1 MSAPLEIQSEKP
13 TAPVAKAKVPTNSPA
28 NAPINASAA
37 AFDPLDPQWQKPR
50 VRDAR
55 GKVVVQPLSAAER
68 QTREQIEPLLKAARR
83 LALNGDHN
91 GTRAK
96 LKEIFAIDAKSAEG
110 LELLGDIFLAEAQQE
125 KAIQVF
131 ERGLQ
136 FHPSHH
142 AFEEKSALALLDI
155 EEMKRDRDFSM
166 NLMQHGDRDQWQDRK
181 AGVAGVLSLLVPGA
195 GQIYNDDNERGYV
208 FFGAALGSFVMWNV
222 ILNRVT
228 ANLSG
233 ATARQA
239 IAQMGGIA
247 KFGFWFFM
255 LAWLFV
261 VILAVV
267 DAYNGAAR
275 ANAGRRH
282 MFGV

>member
-1 MSAPLEIQSEKP
+1 MSAPLSSQSEKP
-13 TAPVAKAKVPTNSPA
+13 TP
-28 NAPINASAA
+28 NAPT

-50 VRDAR
+50 ARDAKGR
-55 GKVVVQPLSAAER
+55 VVQQPLSDAER
-68 QTREQIEPLLKAARR
+68 QLREQIEPLLKAARR
-83 LALNGDHN
+83 LFLNADGN
-91 GTRAK
+91 GTRAQ
-96 LKEIFAIDAKSAEG
+96 LKQVFALDAKNADA
-110 LELLGDIFLAEAQQE
+110 LELLGDLFLAEAQQE

-136 FHPSHH
+136 FHPAHT
-142 AFEEKSALALLDI
+142 AFEEKIALALLDI
-155 EEMKRDRDFSM
+155 EEMKRDRDLSM
-166 NLMQHGDRDQWQDRK
+166 NLLQHGDRDQWQDRK

-195 GQIYNDDNERGYV
+195 GQIYNDDNERGYL

-239 IAQMGGIA
+239 IAQMSGIA

-275 ANAGRRH
+275 ANAARRH

>member
-1 MSAPLEIQSEKP
+1 MSAPLETQSGKP
-13 TAPVAKAKVPTNSPA
+13 TASIAKA
-28 NAPINASAA
+28 NAPMVSAPT

-50 VRDAR
+50 ARDAK
-55 GKVVVQPLSAAER
+55 GKVVAQPLSEAAR
-68 QTREQIEPLLKAARR
+68 QLHEQLAPLLKTAR
-83 LALNGDHN
+83 LLFLNGDNN
-91 GTRAK
+91 GTRVK
-96 LKEIFAIDAKSAEG
+96 LKEIFALDPTNAEG
-110 LELLGDIFLAEAQQE
+110 MELLGDIFLAEAQQE
-125 KAIQVF
+125 KALQVF
-131 ERGLQ
+131 ERGLK
-136 FHPSHH
+136 FHPTHA

-155 EEMKRDRDFSM
+155 EEMKRDRDLTQ
-166 NLMQHGDRDQWQDRK
+166 NLLQHGDRDQWQDRK
-181 AGVAGVLSLLVPGA
+181 SGVAGVLSLLVPGA
-195 GQIYNDDNERGYV
+195 GQIYNDDNERGYL

-239 IAQMGGIA
+239 ISQMSGIA

-275 ANAGRRH
+275 ANAERRH

>member
-1 MSAPLEIQSEKP
+1 MSAPLETQPEKP
-13 TAPVAKAKVPTNSPA
+13 TAAARTPS
-28 NAPINASAA
+28 AST

-50 VRDAR
+50 ARDTKGQVIAH
-55 GKVVVQPLSAAER
+55 PLSDAER
-68 QTREQIEPLLKAARR
+68 QVHEQLTPLLQTARR
-83 LALNGDHN
+83 LFLGGDNN
-91 GTRAK
+91 GTRGE
-96 LKEIFAIDAKSAEG
+96 LKKIFAIDPTNAQG
-110 LELLGDIFLAEAQQE
+110 MELLGDIFLAEAQQE
-125 KAIQVF
+125 KAMDIF
-131 ERGLQ
+131 ERGLK
-136 FHPSHH
+136 FHPTHA
-142 AFEEKSALALLDI
+142 AFEEKIALALLDI
-155 EEMKRDRDFSM
+155 EEMKRDRDLTQDLLQ
-166 NLMQHGDRDQWQDRK
+166 NGDRDKWQDRK

-195 GQIYNDDNERGYV
+195 GQIYNDDNERGTV
-208 FFGAALGSFVMWNV
+208 FFGAGLGSFVMWNV

-239 IAQMGGIA
+239 IAQMSGIA

-255 LAWLFV
+255 LAWLLV

-282 MFGV
+282 IFGV